1 MTSSAPTR
9 GAIPLRELMGDR
21 DDHRVARG
29 EEYLLDNRQ
38 AQAGQRFTA
47 LAELFNPSTF
57 RHLEALGLGSGW
69 RVWEVGAG
77 GSSVPSWLAEQVGPE
92 GRVLATD
99 IDTAWM
105 ESASGYEVRRHDVG
119 LDPPPVGPFDLVHAR
134 LLLVHVPQR
143 DRALAAMVS
152 TLCAGGWLVVEEADP
167 ALQPL
172 VCPDETGPAQ
182 QLANRLKDGFRQL
195 MAQRAQTPGL
205 ENPSAQHS
213 HEPGLA
219 SAGVPQAFADLGCA
233 L

>member
-1 MTSSAPTR
+1 
-9 GAIPLRELMGDR
+9 MGDR

-38 AQAGQRFTA
+38 AQAGQRFT
-47 LAELFNPSTF
+47 
-57 RHLEALGLGSGW
+57 
-69 RVWEVGAG
+69 
-77 GSSVPSWLAEQVGPE
+77 
-92 GRVLATD
+92 
-99 IDTAWM
+99 
-105 ESASGYEVRRHDVG
+105 
-119 LDPPPVGPFDLVHAR
+119 
-134 LLLVHVPQR
+134 
-143 DRALAAMVS
+143 ALAAMVS